1 MIFYSEP
8 SMLVR
13 INKNIASNRR
23 LKSFRFDSEGKF
35 ETENPRLIIALKRRF
50 KYDIEVVTEEPKEE
64 VIEIKEEALK
74 HCKKCDF
81 TSTNQGEL
89 MQHYKNIHPKKV

>member
-8 SMLVR
+8 NMLVR

-35 ETENPRLIIALKRRF
+35 ETENPRLINALKRRF
-50 KYDIEVVTEEPKEE
+50 KYDIEVVAEEKEE
-64 VIEIKEEALK
+64 TLK

-89 MQHYKNIHPKKV
+89 LKHYREEHPKKV